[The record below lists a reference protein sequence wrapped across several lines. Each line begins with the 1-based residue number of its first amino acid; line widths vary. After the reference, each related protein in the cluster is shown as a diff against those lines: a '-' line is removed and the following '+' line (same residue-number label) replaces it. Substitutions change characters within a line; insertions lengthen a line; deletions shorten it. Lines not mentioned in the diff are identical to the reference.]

1 MSGRQDF
8 VEYIEGLCVW
18 SGAGICT
25 LLIHISNDLC
35 FDNVWSVACQK
46 IGGKMG
52 VLRRLLPYG
61 EPYKVVE
68 MARSGPIE
76 YILGITCC

>member
-1 MSGRQDF
+1 M
-8 VEYIEGLCVW
+8 
-18 SGAGICT
+18 T
-25 LLIHISNDLC
+25 C

-68 MARSGPIE
+68 MARSGPIK